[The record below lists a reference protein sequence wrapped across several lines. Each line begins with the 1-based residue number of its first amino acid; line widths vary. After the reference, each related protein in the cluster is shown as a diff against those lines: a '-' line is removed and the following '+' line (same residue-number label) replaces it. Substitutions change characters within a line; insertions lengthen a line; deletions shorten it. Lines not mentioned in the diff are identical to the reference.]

1 MSGADS
7 NVLDSPA
14 SVPDL
19 TWNSAHSAAAAAAEV
34 GALSEPTA
42 RDSAV
47 MSVGLEPAAVN
58 ALEASLGYT
67 FTDLDLLTLALSHR
81 GWCAEVGLPQ
91 SNERLEFL
99 GDAVLGMVVT
109 DRLYR
114 MYPEMA
120 EGELAR
126 VRSGLVNSLTL
137 AEIARTAGVGDALL
151 LGKGENSSG
160 GRDKTSILAD
170 AMEAIFGAIYLD
182 SGASAADAVIVRLL
196 RPHVDDAVRGAQGDP
211 KSRLQE
217 TAVRQ
222 LGTEPTYA
230 VSESG
235 PDHGRSYVA
244 FVEIGDKRWGPG
256 HGSSKKEAEQRSAT
270 MALADLAEL
279 MEGINGSNDRNGGT
293 KW

>member
-19 TWNSAHSAAAAAAEV
+19 TWNSAHSAAAAAAGV

-99 GDAVLGMVVT
+99 GDAVLGLVVT

-126 VRSGLVNSLTL
+126 VRSGLFNSLTL
-137 AEIARTAGVGDALL
+137 AEIARTAGVEAGLL
-151 LGKGENSSG
+151 ATACGWQV
-160 GRDKTSILAD
+160 I
-170 AMEAIFGAIYLD
+170 
-182 SGASAADAVIVRLL
+182 AAR
-196 RPHVDDAVRGAQGDP
+196 
-211 KSRLQE
+211 
-217 TAVRQ
+217 
-222 LGTEPTYA
+222 
-230 VSESG
+230 
-235 PDHGRSYVA
+235 GRSVRRR
-244 FVEIGDKRWGPG
+244 D
-256 HGSSKKEAEQRSAT
+256 
-270 MALADLAEL
+270 
-279 MEGINGSNDRNGGT
+279 
-293 KW
+293 